1 MTRPTR
7 LLPEHADAMA
17 ALHRRVFRSGE
28 AWSADAFRQ
37 NLSLPSSRAIGLW
50 HDSKLAAFLVTQ
62 YVTPEAEILTIATA
76 PEGQRRGFAQD
87 LVSALEEQLLSG
99 GLQKWLLDVAADNL
113 PAIKFYE
120 KTGFQRDGRRSGY
133 YNRLEGQRIDA
144 ILMSK
149 HLARQETH

>member
-1 MTRPTR
+1 MTSASQ

-17 ALHRRVFRSGE
+17 NLHRRVFRSGE

-37 NLSLPSSRAIGLW
+37 TLLLPSSQAIGLW
-50 HDSKLAAFLVTQ
+50 HETKLAAFLIAQ
-62 YVTPEAEILTIATA
+62 YVEPDAEILTIATA
-76 PEGQRRGFAQD
+76 PQVQRRGFAQD
-87 LVSALEEQLLSG
+87 LVSELERELLTR
-99 GLQKWLLDVAADNL
+99 GLKKWLLDVAADNQ

-120 KTGFQRDGRRSGY
+120 KIGFQRDGRRPGY

-144 ILMSK
+144 ILMTK